1 MNTTNFTAV
10 GSVEETACGKF
21 EAALPSVV
29 WASPAEKPG
38 SRLSHSG
45 SGAAE
50 VRGGLASRPSRPR
63 IPPSPTC
70 PARPPTTLSAPRG
83 RRNAKNVNASPGA
96 GPNR

>member
-50 VRGGLASRPSRPR
+50 VRGGPASRPSRPAF
-63 IPPSPTC
+63 PPHPRA
-70 PARPPTTLSAPRG
+70 PHGLQRLFQPPEAGGMPRM
-83 RRNAKNVNASPGA
+83 
-96 GPNR
+96 